1 MASLSLLTNR
11 SILVSIGSKF
21 KVLLGSVA
29 PLLGVALGGPMGGIA
44 MKFMADKFTDG
55 DTGSVEDFLLAA
67 NPEIL
72 QQLKIAEMEFD
83 REMRKLDID
92 LEKIAANERASARG
106 FAKDTTISPQV
117 LLSIVYMVGYF
128 GVLFMFMTGRLSV
141 PEHFASMFSGLLGV
155 LSAAQVQI
163 MNFWF
168 GSSSGSKRK
177 TEVIARNGN

>member
-1 MASLSLLTNR
+1 MG
-11 SILVSIGSKF
+11 IGSKL

-29 PLLGVALGGPMGGIA
+29 PLFGTALGGPMGGIA
-44 MKFMADKFTDG
+44 MKFLADKFVGG
-55 DTGSVEDFLLAA
+55 DTGKVEDFLLSA
-67 NPEIL
+67 NPEVL
-72 QQLKIAEMEFD
+72 QQLKLAEMEFD

-92 LEKIAANERASARG
+92 LEQIAADDRRAARG
-106 FAKDTTISPQV
+106 LAKTVGISPQV
-117 LLSIVYMVGYF
+117 VLSVVYMVGYF
-128 GVLFMFMTGRLSV
+128 GVLFMFMTGRLNV

-177 TEVIARNGN
+177 TELAGNGK